1 MSEPTTTHIHRRAH
15 RSMIDDDDDDARSRE
30 DECEALVA
38 IYGEERCVTY
48 DANDGT
54 GCKVVELAIGDG
66 WKLEVRAP
74 RGYPSREAPRADVVA
89 RDRTTSEARA
99 VESRAGRRIR
109 EVWAAKEGEAC
120 IFDWAE
126 ETRELVEETERALR
140 GDDDSEEEGV
150 DVDTS
155 DIGAL
160 DLADVEAELQAIANA
175 AVARSAASACDT
187 TDARRADVRARLSS
201 HELVVEKKSI
211 FQAHVCRDVKSVEEI
226 DVIMD
231 ILYESR
237 KVRDATHN
245 ILAYRIERADKSE
258 SIHQDHD
265 DDGETAAGGRLLRLL
280 QLADARNV
288 AVVVSRWYG
297 GVKLGPSRFHV
308 INETAKKA
316 LEALGEIHQ

>member
-1 MSEPTTTHIHRRAH
+1 MSDA
-15 RSMIDDDDDDARSRE
+15 DDARSRS

-54 GCKVVELAIGDG
+54 GGKVVELAIGDG
-66 WKLEVRAP
+66 WKLEVRMP

-120 IFDWAE
+120 VFDWAE

-140 GDDDSEEEGV
+140 GDDDGADDGAEEDEDEEG
-150 DVDTS
+150 
-155 DIGAL
+155 DIDGAL
-160 DLADVEAELQAIANA
+160 DLADVEAELEAIAASA
-175 AVARSAASACDT
+175 AARSAAASDGASGRDAK
-187 TDARRADVRARLSS
+187 DARRADVRARLSS

-211 FQAHVCRDVKSVEEI
+211 FQAHVCRGVKSVEEV
-226 DVIMD
+226 DVVMD

-288 AVVVSRWYG
+288 VVVVSRWYG

>member
-1 MSEPTTTHIHRRAH
+1 MSDA
-15 RSMIDDDDDDARSRE
+15 DDARSRS

-54 GCKVVELAIGDG
+54 GDKVVELAIGDG
-66 WKLEVRAP
+66 WKLEVRMP
-74 RGYPSREAPRADVVA
+74 RGYPSRQAPRADVVA

-120 IFDWAE
+120 VFDWAE

-140 GDDDSEEEGV
+140 GDGDEDGADEDGDGDGDGNGV
-150 DVDTS
+150 GD
-155 DIGAL
+155 GAL
-160 DLADVEAELQAIANA
+160 DLADVEAELEAIAASA
-175 AVARSAASACDT
+175 AARSAASDDASGRYAK
-187 TDARRADVRARLSS
+187 DARSADVRARLSS

-211 FQAHVCRDVKSVEEI
+211 FQAHVCRGVKSVDEV
-226 DVIMD
+226 DVVMD

-288 AVVVSRWYG
+288 VVVVSRWYG

>member
-1 MSEPTTTHIHRRAH
+1 MSDA
-15 RSMIDDDDDDARSRE
+15 DDARSRS

-54 GCKVVELAIGDG
+54 GGKVVELAIGDG
-66 WKLEVRAP
+66 WKLEVRMP
-74 RGYPSREAPRADVVA
+74 RGYPSRQAPRADVVA

-120 IFDWAE
+120 VFDWAE

-140 GDDDSEEEGV
+140 GDDDDDDGA
-150 DVDTS
+150 DDDDDGDG
-155 DIGAL
+155 DIDGAL
-160 DLADVEAELQAIANA
+160 DLADVEAELEAIAA
-175 AVARSAASACDT
+175 AAARSAVSDDASDRDAK
-187 TDARRADVRARLSS
+187 DARRADVRARLSS

-211 FQAHVCRDVKSVEEI
+211 FQAHVCRGVKSVEEV
-226 DVIMD
+226 DVVMD

-288 AVVVSRWYG
+288 VVVVSRWYG

>member
-1 MSEPTTTHIHRRAH
+1 MSDA
-15 RSMIDDDDDDARSRE
+15 DDARSRS

-54 GCKVVELAIGDG
+54 GDKVVELAIGDG
-66 WKLEVRAP
+66 WKLEVRMP
-74 RGYPSREAPRADVVA
+74 RGYPSRQAPRADVVA

-120 IFDWAE
+120 VFDWAE

-140 GDDDSEEEGV
+140 GDDDDGAEEDEDGAG
-150 DVDTS
+150 DGDG
-155 DIGAL
+155 DIRAL
-160 DLADVEAELQAIANA
+160 DLADVEAELEAIAA
-175 AVARSAASACDT
+175 AAARSAASDGASGRDSK
-187 TDARRADVRARLSS
+187 DARRADVRARLSS

-211 FQAHVCRDVKSVEEI
+211 FQAHVCRGVKSVEEV
-226 DVIMD
+226 DVVMD

-288 AVVVSRWYG
+288 VVVVSRWYG

>member
-1 MSEPTTTHIHRRAH
+1 MSDA
-15 RSMIDDDDDDARSRE
+15 DDARRRS

-54 GCKVVELAIGDG
+54 GDKVVELAVGDG
-66 WKLEVRAP
+66 WKLEVRMP
-74 RGYPSREAPRADVVA
+74 RGYPSRQAPRADVVA

-120 IFDWAE
+120 VFDWAE

-140 GDDDSEEEGV
+140 GDDDDGAEEDEDGAG
-150 DVDTS
+150 DGDG

-160 DLADVEAELQAIANA
+160 DLADVEAELEAIAA
-175 AVARSAASACDT
+175 AAARSAASDGASGRDSK
-187 TDARRADVRARLSS
+187 DARRADVRTRLSS

-211 FQAHVCRDVKSVEEI
+211 FQAHVCRGVKSVEEV
-226 DVIMD
+226 DVVMD

-288 AVVVSRWYG
+288 VVVVSRWYG

>member
-1 MSEPTTTHIHRRAH
+1 MSDA
-15 RSMIDDDDDDARSRE
+15 DDARSRS

-38 IYGEERCVTY
+38 IYGDERCVTY

-54 GCKVVELAIGDG
+54 GGKVVELATGDG
-66 WKLEVRAP
+66 WKLEVRMP

-120 IFDWAE
+120 VFDWAE

-140 GDDDSEEEGV
+140 GDDDDSEEEDG
-150 DVDTS
+150 DGAD
-155 DIGAL
+155 DIDSAL
-160 DLADVEAELQAIANA
+160 DLADVEAELEAIAASA
-175 AVARSAASACDT
+175 AARSAAVSDGASGRDSK
-187 TDARRADVRARLSS
+187 DARRADVSARLSS

-211 FQAHVCRDVKSVEEI
+211 FQAHVCRGVKSVEEV
-226 DVIMD
+226 DVVMD

-288 AVVVSRWYG
+288 VVVVSRWYG